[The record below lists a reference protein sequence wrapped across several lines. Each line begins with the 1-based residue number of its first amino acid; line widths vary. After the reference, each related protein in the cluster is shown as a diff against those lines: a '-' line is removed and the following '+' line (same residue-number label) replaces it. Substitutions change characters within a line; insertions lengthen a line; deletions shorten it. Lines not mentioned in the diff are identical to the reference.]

1 MSALRR
7 VLILMAVMSAVPKI
21 SLAVPPEIL
30 SVRQA
35 SSTRLAPPAAEPKAE
50 PKREVARYGKLELR
64 VELKATYQ
72 NPYDP
77 DELDLWA
84 EFTAPSGK
92 VWKIWGFYNPSS
104 WSALWMVRFAPT
116 EVGPWRY
123 VVKVRDREGTGESKA
138 GKFSVI
144 DSSFRGFVRIAE
156 NKRYLQYADGSS
168 FYGVGL
174 WYNDGYDS
182 LDSGSITEEGLDSLR
197 QRGANFISFYSSPL
211 ETMGTGLGR
220 YDQSRAG
227 RLDQLFEWCEE
238 REMLISW
245 DVWFHAYFSDAVWGG
260 GSARYRNNPY
270 RLVAGAGEFFG
281 SEEAWKHW
289 EKLLRYMVARWG
301 YSRSLFLWFVV
312 DEINGTEGWRDGG
325 SEAAEQWCRRVHD
338 WLKACDPYGRPTT
351 GTQSGGIKEW
361 WPGGYRIFD
370 IAAREIYESQ
380 GHPIPKTG
388 KPDWATEN
396 PLKFSYLNYATQAQE
411 LWKGFE
417 KPAIVGEC
425 GYDDTYY
432 EPGTPGYLTMY
443 HNALWAG
450 LANGLSA
457 TPFWWSYS
465 ARSNDSVLTSSLAYF
480 SEFVRGIDFAG
491 DKWTP
496 VALKVSAG
504 DGWAMQGGKM
514 TFGWLVNP
522 AGGMANE
529 TFEVPGQDDGEYEVQ
544 LYRTWRGQYLD
555 PVVVASAGG
564 ILTVKVPELR
574 ANRGHAQQTG
584 DDVAFKIVKKGRE
597 TASHSH

>member
-1 MSALRR
+1 VSALRR

-116 EVGPWRY
+116 EVGPCRY
-123 VVKVRDREGTGESKA
+123 VVEVRDREGTAESKA
-138 GKFSVI
+138 GKFSVV
-144 DSSFRGFVRIAE
+144 DGSFRGFVRIAE
-156 NKRYLQYADGSS
+156 NKRYLQYPDGSS

-281 SEEAWKHW
+281 SEEAWKQW

-491 DKWTP
+491 DKWKP
-496 VALKVSAG
+496 VTLKVSEG
-504 DGWAMQGGKM
+504 DGWAIEGEKM
-514 TFGWLVNP
+514 AFGWVVNP
-522 AGGMANE
+522 ASGIANE
-529 TFEVPGQDDGEYEVQ
+529 TFDVPGLEDGEYEVQ

-564 ILTVKVPELR
+564 TLTVKVPELR
-574 ANRGHAQQTG
+574 SNRGHAQQTG
-584 DDVAFKIVKKGRE
+584 DDVAFKIVKKRAGR
-597 TASHSH
+597 